1 MNLSYPSRQIL
12 QTLITS
18 TLAIVLMVYGFL
30 HESIVEIILSGS
42 LGFLTLLLYVDA
54 KGNKYFYENAALAL
68 SKINKGEL
76 DLRLEV
82 NKFPLRFHELC
93 QQLNDV
99 SDIIDVMH
107 RESQMS
113 MKAIAEGKLYRKIM
127 LTGLSGDYKA
137 SATAINQTIDNFYN
151 KNQKLLQNTLEFE
164 TTIST
169 LVNGIID
176 ASEKLIQNFQE
187 LSKSSLAS
195 KNKSSQVLLESENAG
210 EMMSNLSRA
219 SNELSEAINDVRTQ
233 VNDSNNV
240 TTIAATEI
248 NAAANNIYRLKESS
262 QEINDVIAL
271 ITEIAEQT
279 NLLALNATIE
289 AVRAGEYG
297 KSFSV
302 VAAEVKNLASKT
314 MISSNK
320 IVNQVTLTQNYIDT
334 TTESID
340 KVLDTLNQ
348 LKDISNDVAHSI
360 EIQSNTTHQMSHNMS
375 GGMTNILNVNETIQ
389 DMSKIATATFDSS
402 NQMSNSLSD
411 LAIKIKF
418 VKENMDQFSNFIRQP
433 YL

>member
-1 MNLSYPSRQIL
+1 MSSSYLFRQNIKAF
-12 QTLITS
+12 IIGS
-18 TLAIVLMVYGFL
+18 IGAALMAYGYF
-30 HESIVEIILSGS
+30 HDSIGELILSSCLVVFAS
-42 LGFLTLLLYVDA
+42 LLFFEA
-54 KGNKYFYENAALAL
+54 KGNRYFFKNAFLL
-68 SKINKGEL
+68 LNKVTKGEL

-82 NKFPLRFHELC
+82 NKFPAHFRELC
-93 QQLNDV
+93 QLLNDV

-113 MKAIAEGKLYRKIM
+113 MKAITAGKLYRKIM
-127 LTGLSGDYKA
+127 LTGLSGDFKA
-137 SATAINQTIDNFYN
+137 SAIAINETIDNFHT
-151 KNQKLLQNTLEFE
+151 KTQKLHQNTLEFE

-169 LVNGIID
+169 LVSGVID
-176 ASEKLIQNFQE
+176 ASEKLVQNFQE
-187 LSKSSLAS
+187 LSESSLAS
-195 KNKSSQVLLESENAG
+195 KNKSSQILQESENAG
-210 EMMSNLSRA
+210 QMMSNLSKA
-219 SNELSEAINDVRTQ
+219 STELSEAINNVRIQ

-248 NAAANNIYRLKESS
+248 KAAANNIYRLKESS

-271 ITEIAEQT
+271 ITEVAEQT

-320 IVNQVTLTQNYIDT
+320 IVNQVPLTQNYIDT

-348 LKDISNDVAHSI
+348 LKGISNDVAQSI
-360 EIQSNTTHQMSHNMS
+360 ETQSDTTHQMSHNMS
-375 GGMTNILNVNETIQ
+375 GGMNNILNVNDNIQ

-411 LAIKIKF
+411 LAHKIKF
-418 VKENMDQFSNFIRQP
+418 IKENLDQFSNFIRQP
-433 YL
+433 Y

>member
-1 MNLSYPSRQIL
+1 MNLSYLSRQII
-12 QTLITS
+12 QTITMS
-18 TLAIVLMVYGFL
+18 ILAVVLMIYGFL
-30 HESIVEIILSGS
+30 HESIVEFIISSS
-42 LGFLTLLLYVDA
+42 LGCSAFLLYVDA
-54 KGNKYFYENAALAL
+54 KGNKYFYENAMLAL
-68 SKINKGEL
+68 SKLNKGEL

-99 SDIIDVMH
+99 ADIIDVMH

-113 MKAIAEGKLYRKIM
+113 MKAIAGGKLYRKIM
-127 LTGLSGDYKA
+127 LTGLSGDYKS
-137 SATAINQTIDNFYN
+137 SAIAINQTIDNFYH
-151 KNQKLLQNTLEFE
+151 KNQTLHQNTLQFE
-164 TTIST
+164 TTISN
-169 LVNGIID
+169 LVSGIID
-176 ASEKLIQNFQE
+176 ASENLIQNFQQ
-187 LSKSSLAS
+187 LSESSLAS
-195 KNKSSQVLLESENAG
+195 KNKSSQVLIASETAG
-210 EMMSNLSRA
+210 QMMSNLSHA
-219 SNELSEAINDVRTQ
+219 SKELSESINDVRTQ
-233 VNDSNNV
+233 FNESNNV

-248 NAAANNIYRLKESS
+248 NTAANNIYRLKESS

-271 ITEIAEQT
+271 IREIAEQT

-302 VAAEVKNLASKT
+302 VAAEVKNLANKT

-320 IVNQVTLTQNYIDT
+320 IVNQVTLTQQYIDT

-348 LKDISNDVAHSI
+348 LKEISNDVAHSI
-360 EIQSNTTHQMSHNMS
+360 ETQSNTTHQMSHNMS
-375 GGMTNILNVNETIQ
+375 GGMNNILNVNTNIQ

-411 LAIKIKF
+411 LATKIKF
-418 VKENMDQFSNFIRQP
+418 VKENMDQFSTFIRQP
-433 YL
+433 Y

>member
-1 MNLSYPSRQIL
+1 MNLSYLSSQTIKAFIL
-12 QTLITS
+12 GA
-18 TLAIVLMVYGFL
+18 LALSMMVYGFT
-30 HESIVEIILSGS
+30 HNSIGEITISG
-42 LGFLTLLLYVDA
+42 GIIIFAILLYREA
-54 KGNKYFYENAALAL
+54 KGHKYFFENALL
-68 SKINKGEL
+68 VLTKINKGEL

-82 NKFPLRFHELC
+82 NKFPLHFHEVC
-93 QQLNDV
+93 QQLNNV

-127 LTGLSGDYKA
+127 LTGLSGDYKV
-137 SATAINQTIDNFYN
+137 SAEAINKTIDNFYS
-151 KNQKLLQNTLEFE
+151 KNQTLLQNTLEFE

-169 LVNGIID
+169 LVSGVID
-176 ASEKLIQNFQE
+176 ASENLIKNFQE
-187 LSKSSLAS
+187 LSASSLAN

-210 EMMSNLSRA
+210 QMMSSLSRA
-219 SNELSEAINDVRTQ
+219 STELSEAFNNVRTQ
-233 VNDSNNV
+233 VHESNNV

-248 NAAANNIYRLKESS
+248 KAAANNIYRLKESS

-348 LKDISNDVAHSI
+348 LKGISTDVAKSI
-360 EIQSNTTHQMSHNMS
+360 ETQSETTHQMSHNMS
-375 GGMTNILNVNETIQ
+375 GGMNNILNVNENIH

-402 NQMSNSLSD
+402 NQMSHN
-411 LAIKIKF
+411 
-418 VKENMDQFSNFIRQP
+418 
-433 YL
+433 